1 MEDKFDDRAPGED
14 EEPSSTDEGEDET
27 ASRLRAE
34 RLRREI
40 ERHREGEQLPAPETE
55 SPRDFVERRRRE
67 IEGDETAET
76 DSEH

>member
-1 MEDKFDDRAPGED
+1 MEDKFDDRAPGQD
-14 EEPSSTDEGEDET
+14 EEPSSSDEGEDET
-27 ASRLRAE
+27 RSRLRAE

-40 ERHREGEQLPAPETE
+40 ERLREGEQLPARETE
-55 SPRDFVERRRRE
+55 SARDFVDRRTRE